1 MHLMVLSCAVL
12 RLCIFTDGGSSSTRR
27 GTGIVA
33 NRVDSQMQQVTA
45 LMIYGCKNN
54 EQPNLSVIC

>member
-1 MHLMVLSCAVL
+1 MAVVVVLA
-12 RLCIFTDGGSSSTRR
+12 GAP
-27 GTGIVA
+27 GIIA